1 LALLL
6 ASDYYVLLEIFI
18 FLAVAQVIRSIARKV
33 GFPEIV
39 ADLLAGMVIGSYAI
53 GGVIDGLL
61 GRPLFELSAGVLLF
75 ADLAVVLLLFS
86 SGLDGGFISLR
97 RAGLPAV
104 GAAIAGD
111 VVPFSVAVLVF
122 SHFYPINTALL
133 LGVAVAPT
141 SAAVAAS
148 LIRSEKLG
156 ENRGAQFLMNASALD
171 DVVALVML
179 SVVLAIVNGHTDPWE
194 LTGTVVTSIVAWV
207 VLLLAAVVLLPRV
220 LKVRVLRENDSVP
233 FALLFILIAIVLALG
248 FSPVIGAFI
257 AGLAIAESVVA
268 DRTREI
274 TAVLVA
280 VFGSLFFIVVGAEFD
295 VNLLRDPVLLATA
308 LGLAAVA
315 ALGKAAGVYP
325 FAFYRLRDRA
335 SAGAV
340 ASGMIPI
347 GEIGLL
353 VGALG
358 LSSGLFTPELFGAVV
373 VMAIVTTLVG
383 SLLFPRAARTF
394 RAVASAS
401 SAPPAP

>member
-1 LALLL
+1 VSLLL
-6 ASDYYVLLEIFI
+6 ASDYYVLLEVFI
-18 FLAVAQVIRSIARKV
+18 FLAVAQLIRSVARRA

-39 ADLLAGMVIGSYAI
+39 ADLIAGMVIGSYAL
-53 GGVIDGLL
+53 GGVIDSVFGTQ
-61 GRPLFELSAGVLLF
+61 LFQLSAGVLLF

-111 VVPFSVAVLVF
+111 VVPFVIAVVVF
-122 SHFYPINTALL
+122 SHFYSIDTSLL

-141 SAAVAAS
+141 SAAVAAA
-148 LIRSEKLG
+148 LIRGEKLG
-156 ENRGAQFLMNASALD
+156 NNRGAQFLMNAAALD

-179 SVVLAIVNGHTDPWE
+179 SVVLAIVGGQTDPWK
-194 LTGTVVTSIVAWV
+194 LTGTVVTFVIAWV
-207 VLLLAAVVLLPRV
+207 VLLLAAVVLVPRV
-220 LKVRVLRENDSVP
+220 LKLKVMRENDSVP
-233 FALLFILIAIVLALG
+233 FALLFGLIAVVLALG

-274 TAVLVA
+274 TAMLVA

-295 VNLLRDPVLLATA
+295 VNLLRDPVLLGTA
-308 LGLAAVA
+308 VALASLAAF
-315 ALGKAAGVYP
+315 GKAAGVYP
-325 FAFYRLRDRA
+325 FALYRLRDRRA
-335 SAGAV
+335 ARAV
-340 ASGMIPI
+340 ATGMISI

-358 LSSGLFTPELFGAVV
+358 LSDGLFTPELFGAVV
-373 VMAIVTTLVG
+373 LMAILTTLFG
-383 SLLFPRAARTF
+383 ALLFPRAARAF
-394 RAVASAS
+394 RELPAVG
-401 SAPPAP
+401 